1 MTQTIPDFHT
11 VNLES
16 LGGLVGVIYGMTEAG
31 KTSLVVSA
39 YQHEALRKVGVIDVD
54 DGLQTVVNWS
64 DEYVKRAEVTSVL
77 QLENIAKATIAQVA
91 EKEKDEKAGKPI
103 EDKYPLT
110 HFNTYVIDS
119 MTRLVEW
126 ELASIAKQEYEH
138 PTTKERR
145 ASFEQVQI
153 QDYKF
158 LAARVSR
165 MLDTFKRT
173 NKTLLM
179 TAGVR
184 DDDPDPN
191 SPNPKLKNLKR
202 ARRGA
207 MPEAV
212 WNALCYRADFVW
224 YQSILTDGT
233 ITLLTKKWMSPEG
246 REVFAKTRNEKFSNK
261 LISMTMKGKEHMPG
275 LVRIGHV
282 YDSEVQQLNFKDL
295 YNLYLECI

>member
-1 MTQTIPDFHT
+1 MTQTIPNFHT

-16 LGGLVGVIYGMTEAG
+16 LGGLVGVVYGPTEAG

-39 YQHEALRKVGVIDVD
+39 YQHEALRKVGIIDVD

-64 DEYVKRAEVTSVL
+64 DEYVKRAEITSVL
-77 QLENIAKATIAQVA
+77 QLENIAKATIAKQTGLQ
-91 EKEKDEKAGKPI
+91 D
-103 EDKYPLT
+103 
-110 HFNTYVIDS
+110 FNTYVIDS

-126 ELASIAKQEYEH
+126 ELAAIAKQEYEH
-138 PTTKERR
+138 PTTKQRR
-145 ASFEQVQI
+145 SSFEEIQI

-158 LAARVSR
+158 LAARVNR

-173 NKTLLM
+173 NKTLLI

-191 SPNPKLKNLKR
+191 SPNPKLKNLKK

-224 YQSILTDGT
+224 YQSVLSDGT

-246 REVFAKTRNEKFSNK
+246 REVFAKTRNKEFSNK
-261 LISMTMKGKEHMPG
+261 LVGMTFKEGMPG
-275 LVRIGHV
+275 LIRIGHV
-282 YDSEVQQLNFKDL
+282 YDSDVAQLNFKDL